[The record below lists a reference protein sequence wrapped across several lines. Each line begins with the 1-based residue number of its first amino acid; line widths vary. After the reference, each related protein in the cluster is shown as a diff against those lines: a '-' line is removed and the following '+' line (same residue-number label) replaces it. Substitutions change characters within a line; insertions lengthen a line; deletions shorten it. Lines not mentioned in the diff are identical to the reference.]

1 MTRTTPRVLI
11 LMIGAGILAC
21 SDSTEAV
28 DQAYVTIASGSPVVL
43 RGEQLELSARLW
55 TRTAPGA

>member
-1 MTRTTPRVLI
+1 MKPTARRVLI

-28 DQAYVTIASGSPVVL
+28 DQAYVTIVSGSPVVL

-55 TRTAPGA
+55 TRTSL